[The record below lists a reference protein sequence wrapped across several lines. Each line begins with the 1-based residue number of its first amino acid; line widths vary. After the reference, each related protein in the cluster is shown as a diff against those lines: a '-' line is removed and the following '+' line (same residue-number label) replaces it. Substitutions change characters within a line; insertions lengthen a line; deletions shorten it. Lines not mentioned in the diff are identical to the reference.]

1 MKKKFI
7 AVALVLAMSVTAM
20 AGCGKK
26 SDKKSSDSDTT
37 DYTSMTAEELQDTV
51 LKDVEDYVTIG
62 DYSNIEVEVSPVAV
76 VTDGAV
82 ETELQSWL
90 DFYPLQFEGACVSGD
105 SVNIDYVGKID
116 GNEFDGGTYEG
127 YDLELGSGSFI
138 TGFEE
143 QVEGMNV
150 GDTKDIN
157 VTFPD
162 DYSNSDVA
170 GKPAVFTVTLNYIKK
185 AEGSGT
191 LTDQWVAAVVEKEDI
206 SDKVTDLTVD
216 AFKEFV
222 KGTLEDNAQDDY
234 DSSVAQA
241 ILDKLNGLTNYDN
254 VPDDVK
260 NEYIANEKEYQE
272 SYITNQYGM
281 ELSDYF
287 DAVSIDEDTFNA
299 DVEKSAIDYMQDVLS
314 LKLIAIKEK
323 IKVSQDDYN
332 DYLKTYAD
340 YYGAD
345 SVEAFEKQYASKYG
359 TDLFESLLLEKVLEY
374 MKDKTT
380 ITEKAV

>member
-62 DYSNIEVEVSPVAV
+62 YYSNIEVEVSPVAV

-260 NEYIANEKEYQE
+260 NKYIANEKEYQE

-299 DVEKSAIDYMQDVLS
+299 DVEKS
-314 LKLIAIKEK
+314 
-323 IKVSQDDYN
+323 
-332 DYLKTYAD
+332 DYL
-340 YYGAD
+340 
-345 SVEAFEKQYASKYG
+345 
-359 TDLFESLLLEKVLEY
+359 LLNRPVGYL
-374 MKDKTT
+374 
-380 ITEKAV
+380 ITELDEKKKWVFDGYPEFLPGEHIASFEDICRLLWCRFCRSF

>member
-1 MKKKFI
+1 M
-7 AVALVLAMSVTAM
+7 
-20 AGCGKK
+20 
-26 SDKKSSDSDTT
+26 
-37 DYTSMTAEELQDTV
+37 
-51 LKDVEDYVTIG
+51 
-62 DYSNIEVEVSPVAV
+62 
-76 VTDGAV
+76 
-82 ETELQSWL
+82 
-90 DFYPLQFEGACVSGD
+90 
-105 SVNIDYVGKID
+105 
-116 GNEFDGGTYEG
+116 
-127 YDLELGSGSFI
+127 GSCCSR
-138 TGFEE
+138 E
-143 QVEGMNV
+143 
-150 GDTKDIN
+150 
-157 VTFPD
+157 
-162 DYSNSDVA
+162 
-170 GKPAVFTVTLNYIKK
+170 
-185 AEGSGT
+185 
-191 LTDQWVAAVVEKEDI
+191 EDI

-241 ILDKLNGLTNYDN
+241 ILDKLNGLTNYDK

-260 NEYIANEKEYQE
+260 NKYIANEKEYQE

-340 YYGAD
+340 Y
-345 SVEAFEKQYASKYG
+345 
-359 TDLFESLLLEKVLEY
+359 
-374 MKDKTT
+374 
-380 ITEKAV
+380 

>member
-51 LKDVEDYVTIG
+51 LKNVEDYVTIG

-260 NEYIANEKEYQE
+260 
-272 SYITNQYGM
+272 M
-281 ELSDYF
+281 
-287 DAVSIDEDTFNA
+287 SILLMKKN
-299 DVEKSAIDYMQDVLS
+299 IR
-314 LKLIAIKEK
+314 
-323 IKVSQDDYN
+323 KV
-332 DYLKTYAD
+332 
-340 YYGAD
+340 
-345 SVEAFEKQYASKYG
+345 
-359 TDLFESLLLEKVLEY
+359 
-374 MKDKTT
+374 
-380 ITEKAV
+380 I